1 MMATAYVVRAYIR
14 SGSRATAASSNEA
27 LLCLVRAR
35 SNPLNCVSTHR
46 SMQTKRF
53 CAAIMVF
60 ISHAVWT
67 KAIANALSFGEI
79 GGRNSP
85 TAAKRR
91 TFASPRYVAKRRR
104 TVARTVRWSLWL
116 PYGDCVEP
124 RARPVR
130 GMFRLALR

>member
-85 TAAKRR
+85 SATKRR
-91 TFASPRYVAKRRR
+91 TFAASSRRAHGALKP
-104 TVARTVRWSLWL
+104 TVLLW
-116 PYGDCVEP
+116 
-124 RARPVR
+124 
-130 GMFRLALR
+130 RLR